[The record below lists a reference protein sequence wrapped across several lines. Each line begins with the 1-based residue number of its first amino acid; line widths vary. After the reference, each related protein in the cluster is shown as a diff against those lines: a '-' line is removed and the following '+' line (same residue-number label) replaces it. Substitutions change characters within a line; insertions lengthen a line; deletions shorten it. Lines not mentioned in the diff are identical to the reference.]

1 MNARQVRLA
10 AGVAGLLVFA
20 GMDPAADAKAATAA
34 DEAVQ
39 PAAGAAAAAA
49 QALSLEFID
58 KAIAEGRHKSAG
70 ELILRARARFPGP
83 QMALREAELM
93 LAHGAFTEA
102 ATAFRL
108 LEDDPAVGARA
119 LAGRGI
125 AAIKSGQDAAAETL
139 LAAAVERDPGLGRAW
154 SARAVLADRR
164 RDWATADTFYA
175 RAIAA
180 LPRSADILN
189 NRGYSRLL
197 QGRHSEAEADLSAAL
212 KLNPALRAAATNLTL
227 ARAMQGR
234 YAEAFT
240 SADRDALARDLN
252 TVGVAAM
259 LRGDTR
265 IAQSYFTRAL
275 DINGRYD
282 RTAQANLAYLR
293 TIDPELDSGPK
304 VARQ

>member
-1 MNARQVRLA
+1 MNAREVRLA
-10 AGVAGLLVFA
+10 AAVAGLLVIG
-20 GMDPAADAKAATAA
+20 GMDPTAEAEAATTATEQA
-34 DEAVQ
+34 PE
-39 PAAGAAAAAA
+39 AAAADGK
-49 QALSLEFID
+49 ALTLEFID

-70 ELILRARARFPGP
+70 DLILRARVRFPGP
-83 QMALREAELM
+83 EITLREAELM
-93 LAHGAFTEA
+93 LAHGAVTEA

-108 LEDDPAVGARA
+108 LEDDPFVGARA

-125 AAIKSGQDAAAETL
+125 AAIKSGEDAAAEAL
-139 LAAAVERDPGLGRAW
+139 LAAAVARDPNLGRAW
-154 SARAVLADRR
+154 SALAVLADRR
-164 RDWATADTFYA
+164 RDWAAADVFYA

-180 LPRSADILN
+180 LPQSADILN

-197 QGRHSEAEADLSAAL
+197 QGRHSEAEADLSAAV

-240 SADRDALARDLN
+240 SADRDGLARDLN

-265 IAQSYFTRAL
+265 IAQSYFTRAI
-275 DINGRYD
+275 DMNGRYD

-293 TIDPELDSGPK
+293 TIDPELDTEPK
-304 VARQ
+304 VARK

>member
-1 MNARQVRLA
+1 MNAREVRLA
-10 AGVAGLLVFA
+10 AVVAGLLVIG
-20 GMDPAADAKAATAA
+20 GMDPTAEAEAATTAA
-34 DEAVQ
+34 ALPMQAPQ
-39 PAAGAAAAAA
+39 PAAPDG
-49 QALSLEFID
+49 QALTLEFID

-70 ELILRARARFPGP
+70 ELILRARVRFPGP
-83 QMALREAELM
+83 EVSLREAELM
-93 LAHGAFTEA
+93 LAHGAVTEA

-108 LEDDPAVGARA
+108 LEEDPVVGARA

-125 AAIKSGQDAAAETL
+125 AAVKAGEDAAAEAL
-139 LAAAVERDPGLGRAW
+139 LEAAVARDPNLGRAW

-164 RDWATADTFYA
+164 RDWAAADDFYA

-180 LPRSADILN
+180 LPQSADILN

-197 QGRHSEAEADLSAAL
+197 QGRHSEAEVDLAAAV

-240 SADRDALARDLN
+240 SADRDGLARDLN

-265 IAQSYFTRAL
+265 IAQSYFTRAI
-275 DINGRYD
+275 DMNGRYD

-293 TIDPELDSGPK
+293 TIDPELDTEPK
-304 VARQ
+304 VARK

>member
-1 MNARQVRLA
+1 MNAREVRLA
-10 AGVAGLLVFA
+10 AVVAGLLVFG
-20 GMDPAADAKAATAA
+20 GMDPTAEAEAATT
-34 DEAVQ
+34 
-39 PAAGAAAAAA
+39 PAA
-49 QALSLEFID
+49 QAPEAAASEGQALTLEFID

-70 ELILRARARFPGP
+70 ELILRARVRFPGP
-83 QMALREAELM
+83 EISLREAELM
-93 LAHGAFTEA
+93 LAHGAVAEA

-108 LEDDPAVGARA
+108 LEDDALVGARA

-125 AAIKSGQDAAAETL
+125 AAIKSGEDAAAEAL
-139 LAAAVERDPGLGRAW
+139 LAAAVARDPNLGRAW

-164 RDWATADTFYA
+164 RDWAAADAFYA
-175 RAIAA
+175 RAIGA
-180 LPRSADILN
+180 LPQSADILN

-197 QGRHSEAEADLSAAL
+197 QGRHSEAEADLSAAV

-240 SADRDALARDLN
+240 SADRDGLARDLN

-265 IAQSYFTRAL
+265 IAQSYFTRA
-275 DINGRYD
+275 IEMNGRYD

-293 TIDPELDSGPK
+293 TVDPELESEPK
-304 VARQ
+304 VARK